1 MGLARRAQGVRRRRC
16 GDIVD
21 DEQRSDR
28 RATPMRPPGSG
39 VARASAVLP
48 LLDDVTAS
56 PASRRLAS
64 AHATPGTRPL
74 LILGQ
79 APSTTTLSID
89 MGGRMMLGCRHERQ
103 PAGQMS

>member
-1 MGLARRAQGVRRRRC
+1 MGLARRAQGARRRRC

-28 RATPMRPPGSG
+28 RATPMRPSGSG
-39 VARASAVLP
+39 FARASAALP

-64 AHATPGTRPL
+64 ARAKPGTRPF

-79 APSTTTLSID
+79 APSQT
-89 MGGRMMLGCRHERQ
+89 RQ
-103 PAGQMS
+103 IPEINLKYFGPLRFLALA